1 MIACISLVYLRNSW
15 PYTQVFVV
23 KQLLECIWICCQM
36 NLEINFLSFLHSCT
50 SRESS
55 LFAFQPSVSP
65 ILLLHLDTSNSSSQ
79 YSPTPQ
85 SLSVLTHLAGAFF
98 SSTRFCIKPV
108 EMVWVT
114 NSPSPTGI
122 EPPPEPSKGT
132 NVYILGFHSE

>member
-1 MIACISLVYLRNSW
+1 MIACISLVYLSNSR

-23 KQLLECIWICCQM
+23 KQLLASIWFCCQM
-36 NLEINFLSFLHSCT
+36 NLEINILSFMHSSP

-55 LFAFQPSVSP
+55 LFAFQQTPSP

-79 YSPTPQ
+79 YSLTPQ
-85 SLSVLTHLAGAFF
+85 LLSVLTHLAGAFF

-114 NSPSPTGI
+114 NSPSPTGLEHPH
-122 EPPPEPSKGT
+122 EPFKGT
-132 NVYILGFHSE
+132 NGYMLGFQSE